1 MGTRRPDLY
10 GAIVSDVPLADM
22 LRFPQMGMGAAWMN
36 EYGDPSDP
44 AMATVLRSY
53 SPVHTVKDGVRYP
66 PFLVTVSTEDN
77 RVGPGH
83 ARKLAAR
90 LQEVGTTVHFI
101 EDDEGGHGVSDP
113 LQRPDLMAQRMT
125 FLISTLMEG
134 T

>member
-1 MGTRRPDLY
+1 
-10 GAIVSDVPLADM
+10 
-22 LRFPQMGMGAAWMN
+22 
-36 EYGDPSDP
+36 
-44 AMATVLRSY
+44 
-53 SPVHTVKDGVRYP
+53 
-66 PFLVTVSTEDN
+66 VSTEDN